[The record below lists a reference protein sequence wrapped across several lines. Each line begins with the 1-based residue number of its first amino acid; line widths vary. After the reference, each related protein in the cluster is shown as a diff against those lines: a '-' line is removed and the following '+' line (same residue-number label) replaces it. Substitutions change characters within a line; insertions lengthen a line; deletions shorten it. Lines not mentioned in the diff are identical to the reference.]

1 MAKRRHLV
9 VERHEAESYILISLV
24 AFAATIIL
32 VRLFLELT
40 GYPQVGN
47 STLHI
52 AHLLWGGLL
61 LFVSALMALIWDNPS
76 FMRIAAALSGVG
88 IGLFID
94 EVGKFITQSN
104 DYFFPAAAPI
114 IYGFFLL
121 TVLLFLFVRRP
132 DGHDPRR
139 SMVLALEQ
147 LQDAIY
153 GELDEEEA
161 KELVHNLDVARQSE
175 RQEITQMAAHLYDYV
190 EQGNVPFRN
199 YQPSIAQ
206 RISSTVETWGCR
218 LGRHWHR
225 ILILAGLVIIAFSA
239 LATFFGLIWV
249 AVSPE
254 ATTQAFIADLA
265 AAAQQTDAKSVTG
278 NYLRYILQFG
288 VGIVALVAIFFILHG
303 KEGRGLVFA
312 MLAVVLGLTA
322 VQLVTFYL
330 DQFTAIIPT
339 LFQFGFLLLVL
350 AYQRWYPESVQIEK
364 TGNQKTGR
372 PVDL

>member
-1 MAKRRHLV
+1 MAKRHHLI
-9 VERHEAESYILISLV
+9 VERHDAESYILVSLV

-61 LFVSALMALIWDNPS
+61 LFVSVLTALIWDNPS
-76 FMRIAAALSGVG
+76 SMRVAAALSGVG

-94 EVGKFITQSN
+94 EVGKFITQNN

-153 GELDEEEA
+153 GEMDEEEA
-161 KELVHNLDVARQSE
+161 KELTHNLDLARQSE
-175 RQEITQMAAHLYDYV
+175 RPEINKMATLLHEYV
-190 EQGNVPFRN
+190 AQGNVPFKS
-199 YQPSIAQ
+199 YQPSVV
-206 RISSTVETWGCR
+206 RRVSTTIETWGRR
-218 LGRHWHR
+218 LGRRWHR
-225 ILILAGLVIIAFSA
+225 ILILAGLVVVAFSA
-239 LATFFGLIWV
+239 LATLTVLIWV

-254 ATTQAFIADLA
+254 ATTQAFISDLA
-265 AAAQQTDAKSVTG
+265 AAAQQTDAKSVAG

-288 VGIVALVAIFFILHG
+288 IGLVALVAFLFILRG
-303 KEGRGLVFA
+303 KERRGLVFA
-312 MLAVVLGLTA
+312 MIAVILGLTA

-339 LFQFGFLLLVL
+339 LFQFGFLLLIL
-350 AYQRWYPESVQIEK
+350 AYQRWYVEPVQAGKPI
-364 TGNQKTGR
+364 NQ
-372 PVDL
+372 

>member
-1 MAKRRHLV
+1 MVKRRRLV

-40 GYPQVGN
+40 GYPQIGN

-61 LFVSALMALIWDNPS
+61 LFASALTALIWDNPS
-76 FMRIAAALSGVG
+76 SMRIAAALSGVG
-88 IGLFID
+88 IGLFMD
-94 EVGKFITQSN
+94 EVGKFITQNN
-104 DYFFPAAAPI
+104 DYFFPPAAPI

-132 DGHDPRR
+132 DGNDPRR
-139 SMVLALEQ
+139 ALLLALEQ

-161 KELVHNLDVARQSE
+161 KELAYNLDMARQSD
-175 RQEITQMAAHLYDYV
+175 RPEINKMAALLADYV
-190 EQGNVPFRN
+190 EQGNVPFKN

-206 RISSTVETWGCR
+206 QLTTTIETWGR
-218 LGRHWHR
+218 KLGRRWHR
-225 ILILAGLVIIAFSA
+225 MLILAGLAVIAFSA
-239 LATFFGLIWV
+239 LSTFIALIWM
-249 AVSPE
+249 AVSPT

-265 AAAQQTDAKSVTG
+265 AAAQETDAKSVAG
-278 NYLRYILQFG
+278 NYLHYVLE
-288 VGIVALVAIFFILHG
+288 VGIGVVALAAMVFILRG
-303 KEGRGLVFA
+303 REQRGLLFA
-312 MLAVVLGLTA
+312 MIAVILGLTA

-330 DQFTAIIPT
+330 DQFTAVIPT
-339 LFQFGFLLLVL
+339 LFQFGFLLLIV
-350 AYQRWYPESVQIEK
+350 AYQRWYVEPA
-364 TGNQKTGR
+364 QKT
-372 PVDL
+372 